1 MKKRAGSGSGSAIR
15 LVRVEVWIRIGIKV
29 KGSIRIWIRINVM
42 WIRNTASKCLIRIRE
57 AQKLTDPEH

>member
-1 MKKRAGSGSGSAIR
+1 

-42 WIRNTASKCLIRIRE
+42 RICNTASKLLIRIRE